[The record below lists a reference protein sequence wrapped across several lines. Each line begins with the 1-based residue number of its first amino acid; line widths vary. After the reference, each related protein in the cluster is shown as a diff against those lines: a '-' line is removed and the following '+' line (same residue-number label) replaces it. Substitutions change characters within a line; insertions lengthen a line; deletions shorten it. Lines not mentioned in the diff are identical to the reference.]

1 MFTFFMKVQDS
12 KYLHSHEGF
21 KIVNVYILHEGFK
34 IVIVYILHEG
44 SRQ

>member
-1 MFTFFMKVQDS
+1 MFT
-12 KYLHSHEGF
+12 F